1 MPTDFFIG
9 LCVLV
14 VAFGVAHLAV
24 TGWLANPF
32 GAWISDPN
40 DPNNVTIEA
49 AIREEIW
56 KPTGKLTKADLG
68 QVSELNPESNQLTG
82 LPKDLEKLTRLTNL
96 VLGKNPD
103 LTRAQILK
111 LQNALPECDIFHD

>member
-56 KPTGKLTKADLG
+56 KPTGKLTKADLNKLT
-68 QVSELNPESNQLTG
+68 ELNLESNQLTG
-82 LPKDLEKLTRLTNL
+82 LPKDLEKLTQLTELFLDHNL
-96 VLGKNPD
+96 
-103 LTRAQILK
+103 LTDVKGLEK
-111 LQNALPECDIFHD
+111 L

>member
-56 KPTGKLTKADLG
+56 KPTGKLTKADLEE
-68 QVSELNPESNQLTG
+68 VPELNLESNQLTDVTG
-82 LPKDLEKLTRLTNL
+82 LEKLTQLERLGLEGNQLTELPKGLENL
-96 VLGKNPD
+96 TH
-103 LTRAQILK
+103 LTRLN
-111 LQNALPECDIFHD
+111 LDHN